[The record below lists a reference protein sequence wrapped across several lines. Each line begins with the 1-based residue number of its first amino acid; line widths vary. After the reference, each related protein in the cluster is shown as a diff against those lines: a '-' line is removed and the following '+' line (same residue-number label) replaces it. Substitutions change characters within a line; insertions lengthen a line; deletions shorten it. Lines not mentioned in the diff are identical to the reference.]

1 MNVLVTGGDG
11 FVGSYLCDELA
22 SRGHDVTALSRDP
35 DPSVFTEDVE
45 TEMGDVTAY
54 ESIEGAFEGVD
65 VVVNLVALSPLFQP
79 KGGDEKHFEIHLGG
93 TENAVRAAEE
103 HGVPKIIQM
112 SALGADPR
120 GSTAYIRSKGQAEDV
135 VRDSELDWVTFRP
148 SVVFGE
154 GGEFV
159 SFTEQLTPPFLAPLP
174 GGGRTRFQPIW
185 VADLASMLA
194 GAIEDEEYDGEAYEI
209 GGPEVLT
216 LADVARMIQRA
227 KGKSVSIVPV
237 PMSLAETGMSIA
249 DPIPM
254 VPFGSDQARSL
265 QMDNTVSENDVDAFD
280 VEESELKTLGEYL
293 DVR

>member
-22 SRGHDVTALSRDP
+22 SRGHNVTALSRDP

-45 TEMGDVTAY
+45 TAMGDLTAY
-54 ESIEGAFEGVD
+54 ESIESAFEGVD
-65 VVVNLVALSPLFQP
+65 VVLNLVALSPLFQP

-103 HGVPKIIQM
+103 HSVPKIVQM
-112 SALGADPR
+112 SALGADPW
-120 GSTAYIRSKGQAEDV
+120 GQTAYIRSKGQAEDV
-135 VRDSELDWVTFRP
+135 VQDSELDWVIFRP

-185 VADLASMLA
+185 VEDLAAMLA
-194 GAIEDEEYDGEAYEI
+194 DAVENDDYDGEAYEI

-227 KGKSVSIVPV
+227 EGKSVSIVPV
-237 PMSLAETGMSIA
+237 PMSLAEIGMSIA

-265 QMDNTVSENDVDAFD
+265 QMDNTVSENDVGAFD
-280 VEESELKTLGEYL
+280 MSEGDLKTLGEYL

>member
-103 HGVPKIIQM
+103 HGAPKIIQM

-216 LADVARMIQRA
+216 LADVARMVQRA